1 MLDVAS
7 GQTDLLQHQG
17 HLGAGELFG
26 LGPKK
31 RKFSRRICF
40 FSPIRLVATKLA
52 VGSVPSRSRLTT
64 RATTQPTP
72 ARRPSGHGQS
82 AANETSLWKV
92 SYSCSGVVDRLWPS
106 PKAHLA
112 NQPVNNTVRKCR
124 CIKNNWF
131 CIINP
136 APVRMKV
143 SPSFDELEP
152 CYRPEPDYQTR
163 IRILS

>member
-1 MLDVAS
+1 MLGFLGLGCFPRGGGQLGDTVDGPVAQPGQRVFFLGLGTLSFLLDVAS

-26 LGPKK
+26 LGPKR

-64 RATTQPTP
+64 RSTPQPTP

-92 SYSCSGVVDRLWPS
+92 SWRTPTNRSRPS
-106 PKAHLA
+106 
-112 NQPVNNTVRKCR
+112 TT
-124 CIKNNWF
+124 I
-131 CIINP
+131 
-136 APVRMKV
+136 
-143 SPSFDELEP
+143 
-152 CYRPEPDYQTR
+152 
-163 IRILS
+163 